1 VARTAPADAEAQAT
15 TEETGSMTK
24 VCGIDPSL
32 SATGL
37 AGPDGE
43 LSTVHTETDD
53 PNRLAKIYTGV
64 VLVAGGCDLAVME
77 DLPKHAHGA
86 GLTGMA
92 QGVVRLALIHC
103 GVPYVTVVASS
114 LKKYAT
120 GNGGAS
126 KPDMRMALFR
136 RAELDVRDDNQVD
149 AWWAWQIALWA
160 AGDERWMQLP
170 KTHLLTLDKIKNWP
184 DGFPRR

>member
-1 VARTAPADAEAQAT
+1 
-15 TEETGSMTK
+15 MK

-32 SATGL
+32 AATGL
-37 AGPDGE
+37 AGHDGE
-43 LSTVHTETDD
+43 LSTIRTETGD
-53 PNRLAKIYTGV
+53 PDRLAKIYTGT

-77 DLPKHAHGA
+77 DLPKQAHGA

-103 GVPYVTVVASS
+103 GVPYVTVVAST

-126 KPDMRMALFR
+126 KPDMRMAMFR
-136 RAELDVRDDNQVD
+136 RAELDIRDDNQVD

-160 AGDERWMQLP
+160 VSDERWIPLP
-170 KTHLLTLDKIKNWP
+170 KTHLVSLDKIRNWP
-184 DGFPRR
+184 EGFPR